1 MNEVDP
7 FNFPLH
13 ICIFPTSPPL
23 LIPFL
28 ASCNPAFDIS
38 SSLGFVSTSTPL
50 SVGTPL
56 STLSSPSSILVGSL
70 PIPLPTYQHDVVP
83 NQSPSISIDQPIVL
97 LDQSN
102 SMFADHHA
110 ILPDHSHSLPTDQLV
125 SVRKFTRVSH
135 KPAYLDA

>member
-7 FNFPLH
+7 FNFPLR

-23 LIPFL
+23 SIPFL

-38 SSLGFVSTSTPL
+38 SSPGFVSTSTPL

-70 PIPLPTYQHDVVP
+70 PIPLPADQHDAVP